1 MLAHCAHVQGVVQA
15 LVGAGADASLGIGGY
30 SIAHL
35 LAHFGSAVLL
45 KDAADAQQPA
55 GWQHQLLTSSAPARR
70 TPLQVVG
77 TSAQQINL
85 HADPAHTHNRAAAF
99 TSPPF
104 SCCIASPQT
113 IPKPHLIPRPAHRHA
128 WQLCKSRGF
137 EGCAELL
144 SAAQHGQQSA
154 TASIAAEEVCP
165 APGCRSPSSTISKP
179 LTAVQRRHF
188 EEAKAVH
195 GGWQGAGVVRTR
207 RCSPT
212 WFSDTA
218 AATSL

>member
-1 MLAHCAHVQGVVQA
+1 MQRTRSSQ
-15 LVGAGADASLGIGGY
+15 LVGSTSCSLR
-30 SIAHL
+30 
-35 LAHFGSAVLL
+35 
-45 KDAADAQQPA
+45 
-55 GWQHQLLTSSAPARR
+55 ARR
-70 TPLQVVG
+70 HAAPPCRLAQHDFFSSHPQFFSHEVVG

-218 AATSL
+218 AATSLSCMVHPATAHSPPQAQLSRA